1 MYKHILIPTDGSELS
16 AKAVESG
23 TSLARSLGAKVTY
36 LYVQPDFPLPLAGE
50 GAMLAPESREE
61 FAQGTGEQ
69 AQRVLDAAQA
79 SAKAQGV
86 ENAAVTEISDLPYE
100 VIIATAAKEG
110 CDLVFMASHGRKGL
124 AGLLI
129 GSETH
134 KVLSHCKVP
143 VLVYR

>member
-1 MYKHILIPTDGSELS
+1 MYKHILIPTDGSDLS

-23 TSLARSLGAKVTY
+23 TALASSLGARVTY

-69 AQRVLDAAQA
+69 AQRVLEAAQA
-79 SAKAQGV
+79 TAAAKGV
-86 ENAAVTEISDLPYE
+86 SSAAVTEISDLPYE
-100 VIIATAAKEG
+100 IIIATANREA